1 MTAAS
6 ILWATTCARAVTEAK
21 IKMEIAT
28 ESKSGSRDSDA
39 EVAGCEKRMKETDY
53 DSDGRLKLEIEWNPM
68 KLQIQT
74 LLSDMDRLMTSGE
87 GEDEG
92 RNRIVQ
98 SQAKK
103 LLRMVELCRC
113 CREA

>member
-1 MTAAS
+1 MAAS
-6 ILWATTCARAVTEAK
+6 DLCATTCPCKAEAK
-21 IKMEIAT
+21 IKMEIET
-28 ESKSGSRDSDA
+28 ESKSGSKDSDA
-39 EVAGCEKRMKETDY
+39 EVSGCEKTMKETDY

-74 LLSDMDRLMTSGE
+74 LLSDMYRLMTSGE

-98 SQAKK
+98 SQAKM